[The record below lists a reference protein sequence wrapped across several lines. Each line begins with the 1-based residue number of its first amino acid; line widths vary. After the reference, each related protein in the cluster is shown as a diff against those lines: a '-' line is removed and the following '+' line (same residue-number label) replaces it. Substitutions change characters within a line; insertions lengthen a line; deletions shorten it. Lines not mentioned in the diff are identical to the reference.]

1 MADFSYWGEAVGRGL
16 GWPEQSFRSAYARN
30 RRLATDNAIDE
41 SAVAEALFRVVPS
54 SLKWS
59 GPTVELHRQLTA
71 SVGKA
76 IAVSSRWPKHVSRFS
91 GELRR
96 LAPQLRE
103 RGLSLAFSRSRDQR
117 LISLTYDNDWAFRHP
132 HRNHHG
138 S

>member
-30 RRLATDNAIDE
+30 RRVATDNAIDE
-41 SAVAEALFRVVPS
+41 SAALMHFSGSFS

-59 GPTVELHRQLTA
+59 GLTVELHVSSRPAPAQ
-71 SVGKA
+71 A
-76 IAVSSRWPKHVSRFS
+76 IMVSSRWPKHVFDSPASFVAWHPSSR
-91 GELRR
+91 LR
-96 LAPQLRE
+96 LP
-103 RGLSLAFSRSRDQR
+103 LAFSRSRDQR

-138 S
+138 A

>member
-1 MADFSYWGEAVGRGL
+1 MADFATGEKPSAADLAGQNNLSDQPMLETVA
-16 GWPEQSFRSAYARN
+16 WPLTTQLMT
-30 RRLATDNAIDE
+30 RRLPRRF
-41 SAVAEALFRVVPS
+41 SGSVPP

-59 GPTVELHRQLTA
+59 GPTLELHRQLTA

-103 RGLSLAFSRSRDQR
+103 RGLSIAFSRSRDQR